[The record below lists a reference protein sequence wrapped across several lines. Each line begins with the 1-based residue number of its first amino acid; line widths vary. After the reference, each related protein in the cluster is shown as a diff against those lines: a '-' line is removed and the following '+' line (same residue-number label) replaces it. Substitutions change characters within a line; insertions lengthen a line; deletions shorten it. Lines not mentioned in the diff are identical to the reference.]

1 MKKHKFKVTTKASK
15 TVHVKF
21 QLQKECAFGEK
32 FHIVGDDP
40 SLGSWDP
47 SSAIPLDWSEGH
59 IWTAELEIPV
69 GKSIQYKFILKG
81 STGHIL
87 WQPGPDRILRKWDTN
102 NKISVS
108 EDWENPQFQM
118 LIEEEPKSNG
128 EPEST
133 INSEIIIIPE
143 SSATTDAKVNK
154 KSLANNASLGVEKAT
169 KHVMEV
175 DFEKDPGNGSSLS
188 KDSTEMLFTDEKQV
202 EKQQLAKEQE
212 PPNSTLFEEVVE
224 NNIQWGL
231 VPRVFVAPLAYGVFE
246 KVSVEVRLEIC

>member
-1 MKKHKFKVTTKASK
+1 MILLW
-15 TVHVKF
+15 VHGTLRV
-21 QLQKECAFGEK
+21 QSPWIGQRDTYGLQSWLEK
-32 FHIVGDDP
+32 IKI
-40 SLGSWDP
+40 S
-47 SSAIPLDWSEGH
+47 
-59 IWTAELEIPV
+59 EIPV
-69 GKSIQYKFILKG
+69 GKSIEYKFILKG

-87 WQPGPDRILRKWDTN
+87 WQPGPDRILRTWDTN

-143 SSATTDAKVNK
+143 SSATTDGTISNSTMTPLQEKPMDVLLK
-154 KSLANNASLGVEKAT
+154 QDISVGGSGFGNNGRA
-169 KHVMEV
+169 V
-175 DFEKDPGNGSSLS
+175 DFEKDPGDGSSLS

-224 NNIQWGL
+224 NGIQWGL

-246 KVSVEVRLEIC
+246 RSQLK